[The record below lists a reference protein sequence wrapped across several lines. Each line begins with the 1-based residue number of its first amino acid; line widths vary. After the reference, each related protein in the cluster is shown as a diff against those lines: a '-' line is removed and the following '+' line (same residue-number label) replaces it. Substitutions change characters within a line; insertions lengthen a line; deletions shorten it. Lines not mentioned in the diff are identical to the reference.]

1 MAWLKWQAVGQA
13 AYLTELSKVDREY
26 SQRLRAFEVDNE
38 QRRTALAAFQQDEQA
53 KAGWVHCPHCNTAWA
68 GAPLFSVPSLRTVA
82 RTHSEAFVTCRK

>member
-1 MAWLKWQAVGQA
+1 MAWLQWQAVGQA

-38 QRRTALAAFQQDEQA
+38 QRRAALAAFQQDEQA

-68 GAPLFSVPSLRTVA
+68 GTPRSSVPSLRTVA
-82 RTHSEAFVTCRK
+82 RRLSQ